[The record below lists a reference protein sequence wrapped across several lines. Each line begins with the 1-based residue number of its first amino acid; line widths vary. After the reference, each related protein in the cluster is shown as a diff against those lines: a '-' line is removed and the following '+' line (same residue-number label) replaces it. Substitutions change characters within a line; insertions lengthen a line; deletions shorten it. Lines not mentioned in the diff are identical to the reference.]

1 MKTFRNLIP
10 GDTFY
15 IANMSVDI
23 KPEEDYNKHG
33 ECYPSNISSFE
44 VGKVFIE
51 DSYLCFSTKGYE
63 KSYSKVPLVNIDKPF
78 VFISIRG
85 NYNDTT
91 SYVYFACK
99 EALKDQLRGVG
110 LLLLEWEDQ
119 ELKEYIKRNEIR
131 KKKIRLA
138 FFDYLNK

>member
-33 ECYPSNISSFE
+33 EYYPSNISSFE

-78 VFISIRG
+78 VHISIRG
-85 NYNDTT
+85 NFNDIKE
-91 SYVYFACK
+91 YVYFSCK